1 MIALRRQ
8 KSLSRKQKQPDGLI
22 KRLLQYFSGLQVVD
36 YRVIISVVFL
46 MMFGFL
52 MIYSATNAESGA
64 SVVYKQI
71 LIGGLGIAIMIILAF
86 VDYHKIAKLA
96 VLLYIVSL
104 GSMFLVLFPGLGV
117 TVNGASRW
125 IIIGPFRFQPSEL
138 SKPAIIIL
146 IAALMAGMVKRRK
159 LRSLIDVVKAIL
171 TNRFTKAIAAGV
183 ISSAVIFKITSNLST
198 AIIVLGITAF
208 MLYVA
213 FPNKIVYILIAAG
226 IIAAAIFAYVYYIQ
240 VIQQAHISGADYRA
254 LRILAWLYP
263 NDYLDNS
270 MQSRY
275 ALYAIGFGGVLGRGL
290 GHGVMKYY
298 IPEAENDFI
307 FAVIGEELG
316 LVGCAMVLFLFIY
329 QIWRLLVISR
339 HARDKLGSYLVFG
352 VAAHVALQVLL
363 HIAVVTSVLP
373 NTGISLPYIS
383 YGGTALL
390 VQLGEIGIVLNVSKQ
405 IPGKKIV
412 IQGMGENTVTQTG
425 KQRKTKAA

>member
-1 MIALRRQ
+1 MSSRQ
-8 KSLSRKQKQPDGLI
+8 RQAYGEKKGFF
-22 KRLLQYFSGLQVVD
+22 QYLKDLQVVD

-64 SVVYKQI
+64 SVVLKQI
-71 LIGGLGIAIMIILAF
+71 GIGGMGIGIMAIMAF
-86 VDYHKIAKLA
+86 VDYHKLAKWAGAFYFLS
-96 VLLYIVSL
+96 IV
-104 GSMFLVLFPGLGV
+104 SMFLVRVPGLGV

-125 IIIGPFRFQPSEL
+125 IMIGPIRFQPSEL
-138 SKPAIIIL
+138 SKPAVIIL
-146 IAALMAGMVKRRK
+146 MSFLLVEMGSRVRK
-159 LRSLIDVVKAIL
+159 LRGILMAVLPGAI
-171 TNRFTKAIAAGV
+171 
-183 ISSAVIFKITSNLST
+183 SAVIILRVT
-198 AIIVLGITAF
+198 AL

-213 FPNKIVYILIAAG
+213 YPNKKIYILMAIC
-226 IIAAAIFAYVYYIQ
+226 IIGAAIGAYFYFVN
-240 VIQQAHISGADYRA
+240 VVQQAHVSGSDFRA

-263 NDYLDNS
+263 NDYLDSS

-307 FAVIGEELG
+307 FSVIGEELG

-329 QIWRLLVISR
+329 QIWRILVISR
-339 HARDKLGSYLVFG
+339 HASDKLGSFLAFG

-363 HIAVVTSVLP
+363 HIGVVTSVLP
-373 NTGISLPYIS
+373 NTGISLPFIS

-390 VQLGEIGIVLNVSKQ
+390 IQLGEIGIVLNVSKQ

>member
-1 MIALRRQ
+1 M
-8 KSLSRKQKQPDGLI
+8 SRKQKQPDGLI

>member
-1 MIALRRQ
+1 MSSRQRQAYGEKKGFIQYLR
-8 KSLSRKQKQPDGLI
+8 D
-22 KRLLQYFSGLQVVD
+22 LQVVD
-36 YRVIISVVFL
+36 YRVIVSVVFL

-52 MIYSATNAESGA
+52 MIYSATYAESGTG
-64 SVVYKQI
+64 VVLKQI
-71 LIGGLGIAIMIILAF
+71 GIGGMGIVIMAVMAF
-86 VDYHKIAKLA
+86 VDYHKLAKWAGAFYFLS
-96 VLLYIVSL
+96 IV
-104 GSMFLVLFPGLGV
+104 SMFLVRVPGLGV

-125 IIIGPFRFQPSEL
+125 IMIGPIRFQPSEL

-146 IAALMAGMVKRRK
+146 MSFMLVEMGSRLRK
-159 LRSLIDVVKAIL
+159 LRGI
-171 TNRFTKAIAAGV
+171 IAAVLPGAF
-183 ISSAVIFKITSNLST
+183 SAVIILWVTRNLST
-198 AIIVLGITAF
+198 AIIVAGITAL

-213 FPNKIVYILIAAG
+213 YPNRKIYILILICIIAAG
-226 IIAAAIFAYVYYIQ
+226 IGAYFYYVN
-240 VIQQAHISGADYRA
+240 VIQQAHTSGTDFRA

-263 NDYLDNS
+263 NDYLDSS

-307 FAVIGEELG
+307 FSVIGEELG

-339 HARDKLGSYLVFG
+339 HASDKLGSFLAFG

-363 HIAVVTSVLP
+363 HIGVVTSVLP

-412 IQGMGENTVTQTG
+412 IQGMGENTVTQTR